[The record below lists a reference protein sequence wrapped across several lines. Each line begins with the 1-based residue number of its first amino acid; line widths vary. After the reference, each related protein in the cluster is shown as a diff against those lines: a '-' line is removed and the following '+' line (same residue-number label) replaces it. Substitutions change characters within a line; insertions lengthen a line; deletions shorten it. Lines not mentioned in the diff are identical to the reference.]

1 MEVPDLISKEV
12 WDKARIA
19 FSNEENYVAY
29 NNTLLFL
36 HESDIRF
43 FTNRDD
49 AEEFCFDNIN
59 EMENWRVVRVKDL
72 PDFQHLVESAMPGLV
87 YKPQQLLAVVAE
99 EKPSFFPKNELLNK
113 QTIIMTE
120 EKTASNLDYLKNQLL
135 FLGFGDK
142 LNEELEKK
150 MKEGKP
156 EFNLQARNTFG
167 KDNMEAVI
175 HFRHSVKDGQ
185 EAYFC
190 NHYISTL
197 KREGDERSQFIY
209 VNNKGQSI
217 TFKESCNLLNSR
229 SVFKEITPREGAPYK
244 AWLKIDHENMDPKI
258 GYPKLRQFTN
268 NYGFDLKEAIGRME
282 FKGMKYD
289 DQLKGLMKS
298 LQKGNLADVT
308 MIKDGREIPVSIEAN
323 PQLRTLNMYDAKGE
337 KLFYPMQKV
346 EQKYGQAPAD
356 EKRQETS
363 LVKEPGLKYEKKD
376 LLGRNKPS
384 NGLIKKNQP
393 TQSRKRGTKIV

>member
-1 MEVPDLISKEV
+1 
-12 WDKARIA
+12 
-19 FSNEENYVAY
+19 
-29 NNTLLFL
+29 
-36 HESDIRF
+36 
-43 FTNRDD
+43 
-49 AEEFCFDNIN
+49 
-59 EMENWRVVRVKDL
+59 
-72 PDFQHLVESAMPGLV
+72 
-87 YKPQQLLAVVAE
+87 
-99 EKPSFFPKNELLNK
+99 
-113 QTIIMTE
+113 MTE
-120 EKTASNLDYLKNQLL
+120 SKNASNLDYLKNQLL
-135 FLGFGDK
+135 FLGFSDK
-142 LNEELEKK
+142 LNAELEKK
-150 MKEGKP
+150 IKEGKP
-156 EFNLQARNTFG
+156 EFNLTDTRTFG

-175 HFRHSVKDGQ
+175 HFRHSVKDGK

-244 AWLKIDHENMDPKI
+244 AWLKIDHENLDPKI
-258 GYPKLRQFTN
+258 GYPKLRQFTH

-289 DQLKGLMKS
+289 DQLKSLMKS

-346 EQKYGQAPAD
+346 EQKYGQAPVDA
-356 EKRQETS
+356 KRKETS
-363 LVKEPGLKYEKKD
+363 MVYEPGVKYEKKN
-376 LLGRNKPS
+376 LLAKQKPS
-384 NGLIKKNQP
+384 NGLLKKRQPAEKQGRANKIK
-393 TQSRKRGTKIV
+393 